1 MNIGHETGKGQNS
14 GLSLRH
20 PDGQPDWSQIE
31 QIEWVQPLKECMQE
45 PEFHA
50 EGDVYTHTKMVVE
63 ELLQLPEYK
72 SFTKEIQN
80 NLFYAA
86 LFHDIAKPKCTV
98 TENGVI
104 RSPRHALVGEK
115 MAREILWDNDFAQ
128 RELICS
134 LVRLHGLPIWLLE
147 KNNSLNKAVAASLR
161 LDNRLLYALAKADM
175 LGRIC
180 KDQDEMLM
188 RVELY
193 KEYCAEHECLDTP
206 KSFYNTHSRFKF
218 FHTKAEYPADLYD
231 DTQFEVVIM
240 SGIAGSGK
248 DTYAAKLDLPIVS
261 LDDLRTQ
268 HRVKHGDKKGQGKII
283 QLAYE
288 QAKEYCRKQQSFIWN
303 STNLTTD
310 IRSKLIRTLAPYK
323 PKFKIVYV
331 ETSVT
336 NLFQRRRG
344 EIQDAA
350 IYRMMRMLDMPQLN
364 EAHEVEY
371 LRN

>member
-1 MNIGHETGKGQNS
+1 MNIGPETGKGQNS
-14 GLSLRH
+14 GLSLRL
-20 PDGQPDWSQIE
+20 PDGQADWQAIE
-31 QIEWVQPLKECMQE
+31 QIEWIQPLKECMQE

-63 ELLQLPEYK
+63 ELLQLPEYEL
-72 SFTKEIQN
+72 FTKENQD

-86 LFHDIAKPKCTV
+86 LLHDIAKPKCTV

-115 MAREILWDNDFAQ
+115 MAREILWNNDFER

-147 KNNSLNKAVAASLR
+147 KNNSLNKAAAASLR

-180 KDQDEMLM
+180 KDQEDMLM

-193 KEYCAEHECLDTP
+193 KEFCAEHECLNSA

-218 FHTKAEYPADLYD
+218 FYNQTEYPADLYD
-231 DTQFEVVIM
+231 DTQFEVTLM
-240 SGIAGSGK
+240 CGIAGSGK
-248 DTYAAKLDLPIVS
+248 DTYAAKQDLPIVS
-261 LDDLRTQ
+261 LDDLREQ
-268 HRVKHGDKKGQGKII
+268 YGVKYGDKKGQGKII

-288 QAKEYCRKQQSFIWN
+288 QAKAHCRKQQSFIWN

-331 ETSVT
+331 ETSVA

-364 EAHEVEY
+364 EVHEVEY